1 MSRLIAIGDIHGEI
15 HKLNSLLEK
24 LNLDKSDTIVFL
36 GDYIAI
42 AYSDGTIFKNDKNDH
57 KYMAASHAGITS
69 DEIKVPL
76 IIIEKPLPEY

>member
-1 MSRLIAIGDIHGEI
+1 MLKSKIFGDF
-15 HKLNSLLEK
+15 
-24 LNLDKSDTIVFL
+24 DKHPKVDDFL